1 MVTPVPLPVM
11 VLPNSPD
18 WLPFSQPV
26 KVPSSNPASGK
37 ESAWTG
43 AEKPKIDTNKR
54 NTEGTAIINAGLLTR
69 RRRTN
74 MVPPLKE
81 PPILPFRNY

>member
-11 VLPNSPD
+11 VLPNAPD

-37 ESAWTG
+37 EVEVALADLTG
-43 AEKPKIDTNKR
+43 GTKDPIKNNGTKIHAALRVKAYFNLVVIFICPPQ
-54 NTEGTAIINAGLLTR
+54 IIVMTR
-69 RRRTN
+69 
-74 MVPPLKE
+74 
-81 PPILPFRNY
+81 

>member
-11 VLPNSPD
+11 VLPNVPD

-37 ESAWTG
+37 ESARTG
-43 AEKPKIDTNKR
+43 EEKPKIERRRK
-54 NTEGTAIINAGLLTR
+54 NTEGTAMTAAGLLKR
-69 RRRTN
+69 RR
-74 MVPPLKE
+74 L
-81 PPILPFRNY
+81 RNI